1 MANMERGRWM
11 PRQWPVNRVQVN
23 IAAAVLTVFEGDEPV
38 TSMRAVT
45 GAPDNATPMLVS
57 SIHSI
62 VVNPP
67 WNVPAS
73 IAKREL
79 WPKGRAA
86 LILQGYKH
94 VGPPAA
100 RVRIGQ
106 PAHRKSAGPGKRG
119 S

>member
-1 MANMERGRWM
+1 
-11 PRQWPVNRVQVN
+11 
-23 IAAAVLTVFEGDEPV
+23 
-38 TSMRAVT
+38 
-45 GAPDNATPMLVS
+45 MLVS

-86 LILQGYKH
+86 LIRQGYKI
-94 VGPPAA
+94 VGTPETGE
-100 RVRIGQ
+100 RIVQ
-106 PAHRKSAGPGKRG
+106 PAGPRSEEHTSELQSLMRISYDVFCLKKKNTTSSSLTMTPELRYHRPAWTTKASN
-119 S
+119 